1 MHVACRECQSIR
13 QQKMTQKIRV
23 IVADDHDCVR
33 VGVTRLL
40 KGASHI
46 EIVGEAPDTRT
57 LAELLDTYA
66 CDVVVSDI
74 GMPGIDGASNVVS
87 FLRRLLRGRPHPCVV
102 VLTMICH
109 AHMLSGLL
117 HLGVAGIVDKRDTAA
132 SLIDAIEAAF
142 AGGVYLSDQARA
154 AIDTSDAPLQPRAG
168 VLSAREWEV
177 FQLYVQG
184 LAVHEIAA
192 RLQRSGKTISTQKR
206 SAMRK
211 LGLETENDLI
221 DYARQIG
228 LA

>member
-1 MHVACRECQSIR
+1 
-13 QQKMTQKIRV
+13 MTQKIRV
-23 IVADDHDCVR
+23 IVADDHACVR
-33 VGVTRLL
+33 VGVTALL
-40 KGASHI
+40 QRTPAI
-46 EIVGEAPDTRT
+46 EIVGEASDART
-57 LAELLDTYA
+57 LAELLDAHA

-74 GMPGIDGASNVVS
+74 GMPGLDGDSNAVS
-87 FLRRLLRGRPHPCVV
+87 FLRRVLRGRSHPYVV
-102 VLTMICH
+102 ILTMINQ
-109 AHMLSGLL
+109 AHMISGML

-132 SLIDAIEAAF
+132 ALIEAINEAM
-142 AGGVYLSDQARA
+142 AGRIYLSEEARR
-154 AIDTSDAPLQPRAG
+154 SVESFSAPPQPRTG

-184 LAVHEIAA
+184 LAVYEIAE

>member
-1 MHVACRECQSIR
+1 
-13 QQKMTQKIRV
+13 MTQLIRI

-33 VGVTRLL
+33 VGVQRLL
-40 KGASHI
+40 QGAPHLQV
-46 EIVGEAPDTRT
+46 VGEAADTYS
-57 LAELLDTYA
+57 LAELLDTVS

-74 GMPGIDGASNVVS
+74 GMPGLDGGSNAVS
-87 FLRRLLRGRPHPCVV
+87 FLRRVLRGRPHPRVV

-117 HLGVAGIVDKRDTAA
+117 HIGVAGIVDKRDTAA
-132 SLIDAIEAAF
+132 ALIDAIDAAMAGRLYLSHHAQVAIEAADSPPQ
-142 AGGVYLSDQARA
+142 L
-154 AIDTSDAPLQPRAG
+154 RAG

-184 LAVHEIAA
+184 LAVHEIAK

-211 LGLETENDLI
+211 LGLETEADLI
-221 DYARQIG
+221 GYARQIG
-228 LA
+228 LI

>member
-1 MHVACRECQSIR
+1 
-13 QQKMTQKIRV
+13 MTQKIRV
-23 IVADDHDCVR
+23 IVADDHACVR
-33 VGVTRLL
+33 LGVIRLL
-40 KGASHI
+40 QAVPHV
-46 EIVGEAPDTRT
+46 EIVGEASDTET
-57 LAELLDTYA
+57 LADLLDAHA

-74 GMPGIDGASNVVS
+74 GMPGIHGGNNAVS
-87 FLRRLLRGRPHPCVV
+87 FLRRLLRVRPYPCVV

-117 HLGVAGIVDKRDTAA
+117 HIGVAGIVDKRDTTTA
-132 SLIDAIEAAF
+132 LIDAINAVV
-142 AGGVYLSDQARA
+142 AGDIYLSDQARIAIEA
-154 AIDTSDAPLQPRAG
+154 AETPPQPRMG

-184 LAVHEIAA
+184 FAVYEIAA

-221 DYARQIG
+221 EYARQIG
-228 LA
+228 LT

>member
-1 MHVACRECQSIR
+1 
-13 QQKMTQKIRV
+13 MTRKIRV

-33 VGVTRLL
+33 VGVRRLL
-40 KGASHI
+40 SAASHI
-46 EIVGEAPDTRT
+46 EIVGEAADTYG
-57 LAELLDTYA
+57 LAELIDTCA

-74 GMPGIDGASNVVS
+74 SMPGIDGGSNAVS
-87 FLRRLLRGRPHPCVV
+87 FLRRLLRGRPHPCIV

-117 HLGVAGIVDKRDTAA
+117 HIGVGAIVDKRDVAA
-132 SLIDAIEAAF
+132 ALIDAIEAGM
-142 AGGVYLSDQARA
+142 AGRVYLSQQARTAMEA
-154 AIDTSDAPLQPRAG
+154 ADTPVQLRAG
-168 VLSAREWEV
+168 ILSAREWEV

-184 LAVHEIAA
+184 LAVHEIAV

-211 LGLETENDLI
+211 LGLETESDLI

-228 LA
+228 LT

>member
-1 MHVACRECQSIR
+1 
-13 QQKMTQKIRV
+13 MTHKIRV
-23 IVADDHDCVR
+23 VVADDHHCVR
-33 VGVTRLL
+33 AGIRYLL
-40 KGASHI
+40 QDSPNI
-46 EIVGEAPDTRT
+46 EVVGEASDTHG
-57 LAELLDTYA
+57 LAELLDVHA

-74 GMPGIDGASNVVS
+74 GMPGIDGASNSVS
-87 FLRRLLRGRPHPCVV
+87 FLRRVLRGGPRPNVI

-109 AHMLSGLL
+109 PHMLGGLL
-117 HLGVAGIVDKRDTAA
+117 NMGVTGIVNKRDAVTA
-132 SLIDAIEAAF
+132 LIEAIEAVV
-142 AGGVYLSDQARA
+142 AGQVYLSDEARI
-154 AIDTSDAPLQPRAG
+154 AIENAEPGPQLRAG

-184 LAVHEIAA
+184 MAVSRIAA

-211 LGLETENDLI
+211 LGLDTDSELI

>member
-1 MHVACRECQSIR
+1 
-13 QQKMTQKIRV
+13 MTQKIRV
-23 IVADDHDCVR
+23 IVADDHVCVR
-33 VGVTRLL
+33 VGVSRLL
-40 KGASHI
+40 QSAPHI
-46 EIVGEAPDTRT
+46 QIVGEASDTQA
-57 LAELLDTYA
+57 LAELLDNFA

-74 GMPGIDGASNVVS
+74 GMAGIHGGSNAVS
-87 FLRRLLRGRPHPCVV
+87 FLRRLLRERPHPCVV
-102 VLTMICH
+102 VLTMISH

-117 HLGVAGIVDKRDTAA
+117 HIGVSGIVDKRDTTSA
-132 SLIDAIEAAF
+132 LIEAIEAAM
-142 AGGVYLSDQARA
+142 AGCVYLSDQARY
-154 AIDTSDAPLQPRAG
+154 AIEDADTPPQPRAG

-221 DYARQIG
+221 GYARQIG

>member
-1 MHVACRECQSIR
+1 MR
-13 QQKMTQKIRV
+13 QKIRV

-33 VGVTRLL
+33 VGVKQMLQ
-40 KGASHI
+40 SVPYI
-46 EIVGEAPDTRT
+46 ELVGEAADTHG
-57 LAELLDTYA
+57 LAELLDAYA

-74 GMPGIDGASNVVS
+74 NMPGIHDGSNAVS

-109 AHMLSGLL
+109 AHMLTGLL
-117 HLGVAGIVDKRDTAA
+117 HIGVGGIVDKRETVTA
-132 SLIDAIEAAF
+132 LLDAIEAAI
-142 AGGVYLSDQARA
+142 AGRVYLSEHARA
-154 AIDTSDAPLQPRAG
+154 AIETADTPPQLRAG
-168 VLSAREWEV
+168 VLSAREWEI

-184 LAVHEIAA
+184 LAVHEIAV

-211 LGLETENDLI
+211 LGLETEADLI
-221 DYARQIG
+221 DYARQLG

>member
-1 MHVACRECQSIR
+1 
-13 QQKMTQKIRV
+13 MTRKIRV

-33 VGVTRLL
+33 VGVRRLL
-40 KGASHI
+40 SAAPHI
-46 EIVGEAPDTRT
+46 EIVGEAADTYG
-57 LAELLDTYA
+57 LAELIDTCA

-74 GMPGIDGASNVVS
+74 SMPGIDGGSNAVS
-87 FLRRLLRGRPHPCVV
+87 FLRRLLRGRPHPCIV

-117 HLGVAGIVDKRDTAA
+117 HIGVSGIVDKRDVAA
-132 SLIDAIEAAF
+132 ALIDAIEAGMT
-142 AGGVYLSDQARA
+142 GGVYLSEQARVA
-154 AIDTSDAPLQPRAG
+154 MEASDTPVQLRAG
-168 VLSAREWEV
+168 ILSAREWEV

-184 LAVHEIAA
+184 LAVHEIAV

-211 LGLETENDLI
+211 LGLETESDLI

-228 LA
+228 LT

>member
-1 MHVACRECQSIR
+1 
-13 QQKMTQKIRV
+13 MTRKIRV

-33 VGVTRLL
+33 VGVRRLL
-40 KGASHI
+40 LAASHI
-46 EIVGEAPDTRT
+46 EIVGEAADTYG
-57 LAELLDTYA
+57 LAELIDTCA

-74 GMPGIDGASNVVS
+74 SMPGIDGGSNAVS
-87 FLRRLLRGRPHPCVV
+87 FLRRLLRGRPHPCIV

-117 HLGVAGIVDKRDTAA
+117 HIGVGAIVDKRDVAA
-132 SLIDAIEAAF
+132 ALIDAIEAGM
-142 AGGVYLSDQARA
+142 AGRVYLSQQARTA
-154 AIDTSDAPLQPRAG
+154 MEVADTPVQLRAG
-168 VLSAREWEV
+168 ILSAREWEV

-184 LAVHEIAA
+184 LAVHEIAV

-211 LGLETENDLI
+211 LGLETESDLI

-228 LA
+228 LT

>member
-1 MHVACRECQSIR
+1 
-13 QQKMTQKIRV
+13 MTRKIRV

-33 VGVTRLL
+33 VGVRRLL
-40 KGASHI
+40 SAASHI
-46 EIVGEAPDTRT
+46 EIVGEAADTYG
-57 LAELLDTYA
+57 LAELLDSCV

-74 GMPGIDGASNVVS
+74 SMPGIDGGSNAVS
-87 FLRRLLRGRPHPCVV
+87 FLRRVLRGRPHPCIV

-117 HLGVAGIVDKRDTAA
+117 HIGVGAIVDKRDVATA
-132 SLIDAIEAAF
+132 LIDAIEAGM
-142 AGGVYLSDQARA
+142 AGRVYLSEQARTAMEA
-154 AIDTSDAPLQPRAG
+154 ADTPVQLRAG
-168 VLSAREWEV
+168 ILSAREWEV

-184 LAVHEIAA
+184 LAVHEIAV

-211 LGLETENDLI
+211 LGLETESDLI

-228 LA
+228 LT

>member
-1 MHVACRECQSIR
+1 
-13 QQKMTQKIRV
+13 MTRKIRV

-33 VGVTRLL
+33 VGVRRLL
-40 KGASHI
+40 SAASHI
-46 EIVGEAPDTRT
+46 EIVGEAADTYG
-57 LAELLDTYA
+57 LAELLDTCA

-74 GMPGIDGASNVVS
+74 SMPGIDGGSNAVS
-87 FLRRLLRGRPHPCVV
+87 FLRRLLRGRPHPCIV

-117 HLGVAGIVDKRDTAA
+117 HIGVSGIVDKRDVAA
-132 SLIDAIEAAF
+132 ALIDAIEAGM
-142 AGGVYLSDQARA
+142 AGGVYLSEQARVA
-154 AIDTSDAPLQPRAG
+154 MEASDTPVQLRAG
-168 VLSAREWEV
+168 ILSAREWEV

-184 LAVHEIAA
+184 LAVHEIAV

-211 LGLETENDLI
+211 LGLETESDLI

-228 LA
+228 LT

>member
-1 MHVACRECQSIR
+1 VQGMPIDKTT
-13 QQKMTQKIRV
+13 KMRQKIRV

-33 VGVTRLL
+33 VGVKQMLQ
-40 KGASHI
+40 SVPHI
-46 EIVGEAPDTRT
+46 EFVGEAADTHG
-57 LAELLDTYA
+57 LAELLDACA

-74 GMPGIDGASNVVS
+74 TMPGIHGGSNAVP

-109 AHMLSGLL
+109 AHMLTGLL
-117 HLGVAGIVDKRDTAA
+117 HIGVGGIVDKRETVTA
-132 SLIDAIEAAF
+132 LIDAIEAAF
-142 AGGVYLSDQARA
+142 SGHVYLSAHARA
-154 AIDTSDAPLQPRAG
+154 AIEMADAPPQLRAG
-168 VLSAREWEV
+168 MLSAREWEI

-184 LAVHEIAA
+184 LAVHQIAA

-211 LGLETENDLI
+211 LGLETEADLI